1 MEPQNHPIVKAIL
14 SKNKAWYFLISKI
27 TQSYSMS
34 LAQIRQTNET
44 ESPALSLPTYKQL
57 IDNKSVRNTQWGK
70 KYVFSKWSEETLLPD
85 LVALKTWTHRFRALA
100 L

>member
-57 IDNKSVRNTQWGK
+57 IRQQECQEHTMGK
-70 KYVFSKWSEETLLPD
+70 EMCVQ
-85 LVALKTWTHRFRALA
+85 
-100 L
+100 